1 MSDPSTGILIISHG
15 SPRAEANQGF
25 VSLVERI
32 AARLKMENVLPAFFS
47 LLHPDIPDQIG
58 ELRSRGVRRVLLMPY
73 FLYSGQ
79 HITIDIPAIVA
90 QCREKYPQLTI
101 EMLATLE
108 NDPAMENLVVQ
119 RLAPYV
125 ELQPK
130 PSEEKP

>member
-1 MSDPSTGILIISHG
+1 MSDPSIGILVISHG

-25 VSLVERI
+25 VDLVGRI

-47 LLHPDIPDQIG
+47 LLRPDIPDQVG
-58 ELRSRGVRRVLLMPY
+58 ELLSRGVRRVLLMPY
-73 FLYSGQ
+73 FLYSGK
-79 HITIDIPAIVA
+79 HITVDIPAIIA

-101 EMLATLE
+101 EMLPTLE

-125 ELQPK
+125 EVNP
-130 PSEEKP
+130 PEERR